1 MPFTVYGRVR
11 TVTVLFA
18 AMCTNPHIG
27 RALCYRVRTVTVF
40 FAAMCTN
47 PRIGRALCYRVRTVT
62 VMAKRFPL
70 RPLRA

>member
-11 TVTVLFA
+11 TITV
-18 AMCTNPHIG
+18 I
-27 RALCYRVRTVTVF
+27 